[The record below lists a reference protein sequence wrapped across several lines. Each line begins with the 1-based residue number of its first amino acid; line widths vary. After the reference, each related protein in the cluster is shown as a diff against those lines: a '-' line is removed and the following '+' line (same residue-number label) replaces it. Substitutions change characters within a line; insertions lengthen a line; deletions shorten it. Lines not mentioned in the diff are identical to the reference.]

1 MRFLI
6 MLEAIET
13 GFSVQVPDLA
23 IVTYGDSIE
32 AAKQAAVKAIE
43 INLDAYREA
52 NQKVPERKSVLTHL
66 ENPDFKD
73 LLFTYVDVTEP
84 REKRQLNSLD

>member
-6 MLEAIET
+6 TLEPVEI

-23 IVTYGDSIE
+23 IVTYGESIE
-32 AAKQAAVKAIE
+32 AAKQAAAKAIK

-52 NQKVPERKSVLTHL
+52 NQKIPERQSVLTHL

-73 LLFTYVDVTEP
+73 LLFTYVVVTEP
-84 REKRQLNSLD
+84 REKKAA